1 MFSLVL
7 DLNLDR
13 EKDMHSLNLVLK
25 QINLLM
31 KICLVVGSLSSVVQA
46 QILGSLDQD
55 IIIIENSMV
64 VFDKNNTISINDGI
78 GAIGDYKY
86 SLDGSL
92 PNNQL
97 QNTQS
102 SIIMKVVKNRNTGRV
117 GLTNGQ
123 LFIKYAEGVNGPDL
137 ALNYGLS
144 VIDVLPSLNRIVVQL
159 NNLEDYERI
168 KESMKLDDRV
178 ISTELDIYYAALQL
192 Q

>member
-1 MFSLVL
+1 MRLVNTVIKRIL
-7 DLNLDR
+7 T
-13 EKDMHSLNLVLK
+13 LVKFCFL
-25 QINLLM
+25 I
-31 KICLVVGSLSSVVQA
+31 GSLSSFLQA
-46 QILGSLDQD
+46 QMLGSIDLNID
-55 IIIIENSMV
+55 IIENSMV

-78 GAIGDYKY
+78 AAIGDYKY

-92 PNNQL
+92 PNTQL

-102 SIIMKVVKNRNTGRV
+102 SIIMKVVKNSNTGRV

-144 VIDVLPSLNRIVVQL
+144 VIDALPSLNRIVVQL
-159 NNLEDYERI
+159 NNLGDYERI

-178 ISTELDIYYAALQL
+178 ISTELDIYYAAIQP